1 MTTKLDQLEQEIAL
15 AERAVADATKANHA
29 AGVELARTPASAAAL
44 QGARKAAQKLAA
56 ADADLDMLRKARVA
70 AQAADTA
77 DAEAAARAKAV
88 AHLEAAERLQLE
100 RMRAAAKIDKIL
112 DTLKIACADW
122 KSLCT
127 EMRTEAHA
135 FYKITAHGRGGHDY
149 SISVAASEITAAM
162 AAELDA
168 ATHDMNDHHALQF
181 SYMRQNVGQPE
192 LATNAAR
199 RMGDVLLTRMRE
211 VAKQKG
217 LLQ

>member
-1 MTTKLDQLEQEIAL
+1 MTTKIDQLEQEIAL

-44 QGARKAAQKLAA
+44 QGAREAAQKLVA

-112 DTLKIACADW
+112 DALKIACADW

-127 EMRTEAHA
+127 EMRTESHA
-135 FYKITAHGRGGHDY
+135 FFKITVGGRGMHDY
-149 SISVAASEITAAM
+149 SISVTASEISAAM
-162 AAELDA
+162 AAELDT
-168 ATHDMNDHHALQF
+168 ATHGMNDHHALQF
-181 SYMRQNVGQPE
+181 SYMRPHAGQPE
-192 LATNAAR
+192 RTTDAAQC
-199 RMGDVLLTRMRE
+199 MGNVLLTSMRE
-211 VAKQKG
+211 VAKQQG
-217 LLQ
+217 LLK